1 MKTGLIFDIKRYAIH
16 DGPGIRTTVF
26 FKGCPLHCP
35 WCHNP
40 EGQDSNPELSYN
52 ETRCLKGCTECIK
65 ICPEDA
71 LSHFH
76 HDISIDREKCDLCGD
91 CAQTCPTDALE
102 IIGRELSVEEVM
114 EEIEKDQ
121 VFYEESA
128 GGVTFSGGEPL
139 AQLEFLYSVLD
150 KCKKKGLH
158 AVLDTCG
165 YVPFDEME
173 KIANKVDLFLYDFKF
188 MDDEKHQEATGVSNK
203 LIIENLKRLSGRGS
217 QIVVRIPII
226 EGVNDNNEN
235 ITKTAE
241 FIASLPGIKGI
252 SLLPYHKGG
261 RQKYARLSKASKMD
275 KTPAPSKEK
284 IKRIKKKL
292 ERFGFQ
298 VRIGD

>member
-40 EGQDSNPELSYN
+40 EGLDLNPELSFN
-52 ETRCLKGCTECIK
+52 ESRCLKECTECIR
-65 ICPEDA
+65 ICPKDA
-71 LSHFH
+71 LSRLERN
-76 HDISIDREKCDLCGD
+76 ISIDRKKCDLCGN
-91 CAQTCPTDALE
+91 CIPVCPTQALE

-114 EEIEKDQ
+114 REIEKDR
-121 VFYEESA
+121 VFYEESK

-139 AQLEFLYSVLD
+139 AQLAFLNSLLEE
-150 KCKKKGLH
+150 CKKNGLH
-158 AVLDTCG
+158 TALDTCG
-165 YVPFDEME
+165 YTPFENLE
-173 KIANKVDLFLYDFKF
+173 KISDKVDLFLYDFKS
-188 MDDEKHQEATGVSNK
+188 MDDGKHREVTGVSNQ
-203 LIIENLKRLSGRGS
+203 LIIENLKKLSAKGS
-217 QIVVRIPII
+217 KIVVRLPII
-226 EGVNDNNEN
+226 EGVNDTDEN

-241 FIASLPGIKGI
+241 FIASLPDIKEI

-261 RQKYARLSKASKMD
+261 RQKYARLNKVSKLDKMA
-275 KTPAPSKEK
+275 APSRDK

-298 VRIGD
+298 VKIGD